1 MVLEIETTTGW
12 RGDIELVRKVSP
24 LMMSIGA
31 VKVDAPQ
38 LDEHH
43 RDQPV
48 ETRSWNNVPESRA
61 STQTWKDRQEEE
73 ESARSPF
80 PPSGRRS
87 QRGAA
92 LSHSISM
99 PGDVGARAIEELG
112 SAGRGRTRGSL
123 GLFQLHLMIE
133 CHAWLAIR
141 KY

>member
-43 RDQPV
+43 RAQPV

-61 STQTWKDRQEEE
+61 PTQTPKDRQEEE
-73 ESARSPF
+73 EPAGSPF
-80 PPSGRRS
+80 PQSGRRS
-87 QRGAA
+87 SRAA

-99 PGDVGARAIEELG
+99 PGAGGARAIEELG

-123 GLFQLHLMIE
+123 GLFQLHLMVE
-133 CHAWLAIR
+133 CHACLAIR
-141 KY
+141 PY